1 MLQKN
6 KEKYTGKNP
15 DANPCMLFIANIYF
29 LVHALEISVFY
40 SLRLGIRI
48 YNAQS
53 TLSELQAFHEALA
66 PFSPSASDNLSQQ
79 LPQGSGHENSH

>member
-1 MLQKN
+1 MPF
-6 KEKYTGKNP
+6 TGKSP
-15 DANPCMLFIANIYF
+15 DPKPCMPFIINFYF
-29 LVHALEISVFY
+29 LIPALEISVFY

-79 LPQGSGHENSH
+79 LPQDSGYENLH